1 MSQCTPCTD
10 RLHPRL
16 LHLCR
21 SAAADRRAVA
31 LKTVETG
38 KLTMQGPMILAQGYF
53 GVVGR
58 QPVYVSPSTPNETFG
73 APDGLAHNC
82 SVCYRPAT
90 QEQFWGFVNAV
101 INFDPL
107 FNGSDSRMRDL
118 LTQGYLYR
126 IYTRDKK
133 DGSIIKI
140 TQVGL
145 GSRV

>member
-1 MSQCTPCTD
+1 
-10 RLHPRL
+10 
-16 LHLCR
+16 
-21 SAAADRRAVA
+21 VA
-31 LKTVETG
+31 LRTVETG
-38 KLTMQGPMILAQGYF
+38 KLTMQGPMILSQGYF

-58 QPVYVSPSTPNETFG
+58 QPVFVSPSTPNETFG

-90 QEQFWGFVNAV
+90 REQFWAFVNAV

-126 IYTRDKK
+126 MYTRDKK

-140 TQVGL
+140 TQVRAGFDCC
-145 GSRV
+145 GV